1 MLNSRL
7 PKIAGLLVS
16 SALLVACEGLMGGD
30 VSHDSVKAV
39 VDQAVESQVFVKGGT
54 FKLGD
59 IGRPNGTPYIVLTDH
74 ALPPVEVKV
83 DSFSISRYE
92 ATWGEMEVY
101 YEATG
106 RAHLYEDD
114 YTDSKYL
121 NASDNPM
128 SPFFHRKPARVPN
141 YFEAERYCEW
151 LSDQT
156 GLPFALP
163 TEAQWEYAAR
173 SRGRNVPYAT
183 DTGEEDNDTYLQRP
197 RQYID
202 PSIPPSGN
210 MLSHDSGVME
220 RRPVGTYPPNPLG
233 LYDMSGN
240 VAEWTQDWFQA
251 DYYKNAPFD
260 NPSGPMRPVDPEKPE
275 KTVRDWAGKGGGFG
289 GGGGGTVFA
298 RSGVHVEAPG
308 TGFRCV
314 VNHPEPIN

>member
-1 MLNSRL
+1 MLKPCPL
-7 PKIAGLLVS
+7 KVVGLLVS
-16 SALLVACEGLMGGD
+16 PAVLVACGGVGGGD
-30 VSHDSVKAV
+30 EWPSSVKAV
-39 VDQAVESQVFVKGGT
+39 ADQAVENQVFVKGGT

-59 IGRPNGTPYIVLTDH
+59 IGRPNGTPYMVLTDH

-92 ATWGEMEVY
+92 TTWGEMEVY
-101 YEATG
+101 YEDVG

-114 YTDSKYL
+114 YTDRKYL
-121 NASDNPM
+121 NASDDPM
-128 SPFFHRKPARVPN
+128 SPYYNRKPARVPN
-141 YFEAERYCEW
+141 YYEAERYCEW

-183 DTGEEDNDTYLQRP
+183 DTGEEHNDTYLQRP
-197 RQYID
+197 REYID

-210 MLSHDSGVME
+210 MLSHDSGIME

-240 VAEWTQDWFQA
+240 VAEWTQDWFEE
-251 DYYKNAPFD
+251 DYYKHAPFD
-260 NPSGPMRPVDPEKPE
+260 NPSGPVGPPDPEKPE

-289 GGGGGTVFA
+289 GGGTVFV

-314 VNHPEPIN
+314 VNHPERIN